1 MLKSKTLVIINI
13 ILLILVIGLSL
24 YLFVFSKNSLIKNE
38 RPAYAVYLKT
48 GELYFGY
55 LNRFLSQYTLT
66 NVYLLQRDSNG
77 GYNLQKFEQAVYQPE
92 DKIILNKE
100 NIIWIAKIADNSP
113 LIPILQG
120 KQALNQAPESSN
132 NLTTTTTSIPST
144 TLKK

>member
-1 MLKSKTLVIINI
+1 MFKNKLLLINI

>member
-1 MLKSKTLVIINI
+1 MFKNKLLLINI

-24 YLFVFSKNSLIKNE
+24 YLFVFSKNSAIKFNK
-38 RPAYAVYLKT
+38 PAYAVYLKT

-120 KQALNQAPESSN
+120 KQALNQTPESSN

>member
-1 MLKSKTLVIINI
+1 MFKNKLLLINI

-24 YLFVFSKNSLIKNE
+24 YLFVFGKNSLIKNE